1 MKYLVVLV
9 LLLAVAPVSAS
20 DVVTGPALS
29 NRSIAAAVAKAG
41 FATGSAA
48 GAQRVI
54 TLTAKG
60 DTVIVS
66 VADTE
71 AHLQLGTKAIKTK
84 DLAKNLARTVD
95 AITTDKAKAVFAE
108 ANQHYSLGEFDQA
121 MASYSLAYRL
131 QPLPAFLFNIAQC
144 HRKLGH
150 YKDAIA
156 MYQNYLVGVPDAPHR
171 DVVESLIAEAR
182 ERQAEEDQ
190 RAAAQAKLAADLEAK
205 RIEAEKKKVED
216 ERKAKEAERKAK
228 EAEARAAEQRR
239 EAEALRIKHEK
250 ETYDRHPARAWMIAT
265 GVVGAAGL
273 GVGGY
278 FAVQERDLQHSFD
291 AAKCGDPTQLLPADQ
306 LATCRQQRDDGQ
318 RDATLATSF
327 LIGGGAVVA
336 AAAIVFAI
344 DPGNVERPRTQ
355 VSVTPHSVGLVV
367 HW

>member
-1 MKYLVVLV
+1 MKLLVVLSLV
-9 LLLAVAPVSAS
+9 LAVAPAAAN
-20 DVVTGPALS
+20 DVVTGPALA
-29 NRSIAAAVAKAG
+29 NRSVAAAVARAG
-41 FATGSAA
+41 IPTGSTD

-60 DTVIVS
+60 DTVT
-66 VADTE
+66 VAVTDTE
-71 AHLQLGTKAIKTK
+71 ANLALGTKSLEVK

-95 AITTDKAKAVFAE
+95 AITTDKAKALFAE

-156 MYQNYLVGVPDAPHR
+156 MYQNYLVGVPEAPHR

-190 RAAAQAKLAADLEAK
+190 RAAERAKLAADLEAK
-205 RIEAEKKKVED
+205 RIEAEKNKVRD
-216 ERKAKEAERKAK
+216 ERRAK
-228 EAEARAAEQRR
+228 EAEARAAEERR
-239 EAEALRIKHEK
+239 QAEALRIKHEQ
-250 ETYDRHPARAWMIAT
+250 ETYDQHPARPWMIVT

-278 FAVQERDLQHSFD
+278 FAIQERDRQQSFD
-291 AAKCGDPTQLLPADQ
+291 AAKCGDPTQLLPAAT
-306 LATCRQQRDDGQ
+306 LATCRRDRDDGQ

-336 AAAIVFAI
+336 AAAIVFAL
-344 DPGNVERPRTQ
+344 DPGNVERPQ
-355 VSVTPHSVGLVV
+355 VAVTPHSVGLVV

>member
-1 MKYLVVLV
+1 MKLLIALSLV
-9 LLLAVAPVSAS
+9 LAIAPAAAD

-41 FATGSAA
+41 FSTTRTAT
-48 GAQRVI
+48 AQRVI

-60 DTVIVS
+60 DTTIVS
-66 VADTE
+66 VTDTE
-71 AHLQLGTKAIKTK
+71 GNLPLGTKALKTK
-84 DLAKNLARTVD
+84 DLAKSLAKTVD
-95 AITTDKAKAVFAE
+95 AITTDKAKALFAE

-121 MASYSLAYRL
+121 MTSYSLAYRL
-131 QPLPAFLFNIAQC
+131 KPLPAFLFNIAQC

-156 MYQNYLVGVPDAPHR
+156 MYQNYLVGVPDAPNK
-171 DVVESLIAEAR
+171 DVVDSLIKEAS
-182 ERQAEEDQ
+182 ERQAEEDK

-205 RIEAEKKKVED
+205 RIEAEKNKARD
-216 ERKAKEAERKAK
+216 ERKAKEAEAH
-228 EAEARAAEQRR
+228 AAEERR
-239 EAEALRIKHEK
+239 QAEALRIKHER

-278 FAVQERDLQHSFD
+278 FAVQERDLQHKFD

-344 DPGNVERPRTQ
+344 DPGNVERPRAQ
-355 VSVTPHSVGLVV
+355 VAVTPHSVGLVV

>member
-1 MKYLVVLV
+1 MRLLIALSLV
-9 LLLAVAPVSAS
+9 LAIAPAAAD

-29 NRSIAAAVAKAG
+29 NRSIADAVAKAG
-41 FATGSAA
+41 FSTTRTATAR
-48 GAQRVI
+48 RVI

-60 DTVIVS
+60 DTTIVS
-66 VADTE
+66 VTDTE
-71 AHLQLGTKAIKTK
+71 GNLPLGTKDIKTK
-84 DLAKNLARTVD
+84 DLAKSLAKTVD
-95 AITTDKAKAVFAE
+95 AITTDKAKALFAE

-121 MASYSLAYRL
+121 MTSYSLAYRL
-131 QPLPAFLFNIAQC
+131 EPLPAFLFNIAQC

-156 MYQNYLVGVPDAPHR
+156 MYQNYLVGVPDAPNK
-171 DVVESLIAEAR
+171 DVVDSLIEEAS
-182 ERQAEEDQ
+182 ERQAEEDR

-216 ERKAKEAERKAK
+216 ERKAKEAEART
-228 EAEARAAEQRR
+228 AEERHQ
-239 EAEALRIKHEK
+239 AEALRIKHER
-250 ETYDRHPARAWMIAT
+250 ETYDQHPARAWMIAT

-278 FAVQERDLQHSFD
+278 FAVQERDLQHEFD
-291 AAKCGDPTQLLPADQ
+291 AAKCGDPAQLLPADQ

-344 DPGNVERPRTQ
+344 DPGNVERPRAQ
-355 VSVTPHSVGLVV
+355 VAVTPHSVGLVV

>member
-1 MKYLVVLV
+1 MKLLIALSLV
-9 LLLAVAPVSAS
+9 LAIAPAAAD

-29 NRSIAAAVAKAG
+29 NRSIADAVAKAG
-41 FATGSAA
+41 FSTTRTAT
-48 GAQRVI
+48 AQRMI

-60 DTVIVS
+60 DTTIVS
-66 VADTE
+66 VTDTE
-71 AHLQLGTKAIKTK
+71 GNLPLGTKTIKTK
-84 DLAKNLARTVD
+84 DLAKSLAKTID
-95 AITTDKAKAVFAE
+95 AITTDKAKALFAE

-121 MASYSLAYRL
+121 MTSYSLAYRL
-131 QPLPAFLFNIAQC
+131 KPLPAFLFNIAQC

-156 MYQNYLVGVPDAPHR
+156 MYQNYLVGVPDAPNK
-171 DVVESLIAEAR
+171 DVVDSLIKEAR
-182 ERQAEEDQ
+182 ERQAEEDK
-190 RAAAQAKLAADLEAK
+190 RAAAQAKLAADLETK

-216 ERKAKEAERKAK
+216 ERKAKEAE
-228 EAEARAAEQRR
+228 ARAAEEHRQ
-239 EAEALRIKHEK
+239 AEALRIRHDR
-250 ETYDRHPARAWMIAT
+250 ETYNQHPARAWMIAT

-278 FAVQERDLQHSFD
+278 FAVQERDLQHKFD
-291 AAKCGDPTQLLPADQ
+291 AAKCGDPTQLLPAEQ

-344 DPGNVERPRTQ
+344 DPGNVERPRAQ
-355 VSVTPHSVGLVV
+355 VAVTSHSVGLVV

>member
-1 MKYLVVLV
+1 MRAIVVLLSLV
-9 LLLAVAPVSAS
+9 FAVAPAAAN

-29 NRSIAAAVAKAG
+29 NRAVADAVAKAG
-41 FATGSAA
+41 FATGSTD

-60 DTVIVS
+60 DKITVS
-66 VADTE
+66 VTDTE
-71 AHLQLGTKAIKTK
+71 AQLLLGTKDLPKK
-84 DLAKNLARTVD
+84 DLQKNLAKTVD
-95 AITTDKAKAVFAE
+95 AITTDKAKALFSE

-131 QPLPAFLFNIAQC
+131 KPLPAFLFNIAQC

-156 MYQNYLVGVPDAPHR
+156 MYQNYLVGVPDAPNK
-171 DVVESLIAEAR
+171 DVVDSLIKEAR
-182 ERQAEEDQ
+182 DRQAEEDK
-190 RAAAQAKLAADLEAK
+190 RAAEQAKLAADLEAK
-205 RIEAEKKKVED
+205 RLDTEKKKAEE
-216 ERKAKEAERKAK
+216 ERRAK
-228 EAEARAAEQRR
+228 EAEARAAEERR
-239 EAEALRIKHEK
+239 QAEAMRIKHEK
-250 ETYDRHPARAWMIAT
+250 ETYDRHPARKWMIAT
-265 GVVGAAGL
+265 GVLGATGL

-278 FAVQERDLQHSFD
+278 FAVQERDLQQKFD
-291 AAKCGDPTQLLPADQ
+291 AAKCGDPSQLLSAPQ
-306 LATCRQQRDDGQ
+306 LAVCRQQRDDGQ

-336 AAAIVFAI
+336 VAAIVFAI

-355 VSVTPHSVGLVV
+355 VAVTPHSIGLVV